1 MESFVLWL
9 AGVTLFAW
17 GLVKWTRTGA
27 HMAATGEA
35 DEAARL
41 SGIATG
47 RMKRIGLLLTGLC
60 AGITAVLL
68 AANLSLA
75 APNMAGDYL
84 LYAIAAVLLGMTMF
98 EPGKPNIPGTVF
110 AALVLKV
117 LGNGLVLMGAAYYV
131 QDIVLGVIIIGSVAF
146 SASALKKAAFKV

>member
-1 MESFVLWL
+1 MDRNSLLRVLAIAGALLLFWKFGLPMITGSHEKTQSLPEEAYVNAPSFVPDKLDPP
-9 AGVTLFAW
+9 V
-17 GLVKWTRTGA
+17 
-27 HMAATGEA
+27 
-35 DEAARL
+35 
-41 SGIATG
+41 
-47 RMKRIGLLLTGLC
+47 
-60 AGITAVLL
+60 
-68 AANLSLA
+68 
-75 APNMAGDYL
+75 
-84 LYAIAAVLLGMTMF
+84 